1 MFNITMY
8 FEPVVT
14 GAVVRRWR
22 TGRCTYVSREVVDA
36 GSCFCG
42 RCFGVALDARRNLY
56 LRMYVKY

>member
-14 GAVVRRWR
+14 GAVVRRWSGD
-22 TGRCTYVSREVVDA
+22 GRREDGVVYVCRE
-36 GSCFCG
+36 SCFRG
-42 RCFGVALDARRNLY
+42 RCFGVTLDERRNLY